1 MTIFLNE
8 GLIMVAHVTEQM
20 QRPTSNCVRSRA
32 QDGSLTTNLLEPVL
46 RSSTLHEYRIIAAA
60 SHAPAEGNAHH
71 RNTHMTPWG
80 KWCTCDQQS
89 CAQTCTPWILVETVQ
104 V

>member
-1 MTIFLNE
+1 MLTAPAE
-8 GLIMVAHVTEQM
+8 
-20 QRPTSNCVRSRA
+20 SRKF
-32 QDGSLTTNLLEPVL
+32 TNLLEPVL

-80 KWCTCDQQS
+80 K
-89 CAQTCTPWILVETVQ
+89 
-104 V
+104 